1 MYFFSSNHSRT
12 TLICLSVGKVLSN
25 INKSVLLIKNT
36 THYYPH
42 SLSLSLSI
50 SLIVVHNLLHF
61 SLQSLKIPKTTQQ
74 NEFRHTTNSTSKE
87 LTSTS
92 FSLSPSLS
100 LFGAY

>member
-1 MYFFSSNHSRT
+1 MYLFSSNHSRT
-12 TLICLSVGKVLSN
+12 TLICLSVGKVLR
-25 INKSVLLIKNT
+25 ILLIKNT

-61 SLQSLKIPKTTQQ
+61 SLQSFKIPKTTQQ
-74 NEFRHTTNSTSKE
+74 NEFRHTRNSTSKE

-92 FSLSPSLS
+92 FSLSLS
-100 LFGAY
+100 LALWSLLKALLK